1 MIDFIDIEWDVKEQ
15 KHLVF
20 VGNKKL
26 NKTRAI
32 LTNDIKTLVRGLQKT
47 IKELKEQE

>member
-1 MIDFIDIEWDVKEQ
+1 MIDFIDLEWSDKD
-15 KHLVF
+15 KKYYVF